1 MSAKVRKEY
10 TPEQKAEAIRMALS
24 SEQSVSEVA
33 RTLGMA
39 ESTLNRWVH
48 QHKVDSHPS
57 DTGALTTSERQELHR
72 LRREVKQLQME
83 RDFITAGA
91 SSRQSRPTHCL
102 KKAAAFFAKDLC

>member
-10 TPEQKAEAIRMALS
+10 TPEQKAEAIQMALS
-24 SEQSVSEVA
+24 AEQSVSEVA

-39 ESTLNRWVH
+39 ENRWVH
-48 QHKVDSHPS
+48 QHKVDSQPS
-57 DTGALTTSERQELHR
+57 DTGALTTSERQELQR

-83 RDFITAGA
+83 RDFMTAVALSGGTP
-91 SSRQSRPTHCL
+91 PTHCL